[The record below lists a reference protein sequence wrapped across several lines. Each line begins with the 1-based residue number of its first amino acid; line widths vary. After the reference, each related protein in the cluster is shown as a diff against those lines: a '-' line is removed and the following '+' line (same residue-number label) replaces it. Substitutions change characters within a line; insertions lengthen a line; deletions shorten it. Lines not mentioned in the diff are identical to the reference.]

1 MIVSDRVCLVSFT
14 RSAGEILMNRMSVLR
29 KSSTALLVVFALI
42 ATACSGQK
50 MGSGSTESSGG
61 NVSMQGS
68 GSTFVKPMMDKW
80 TSEFGKLNPTIR
92 IDYTGTGSGA
102 GIKAIQSQTADFGAS
117 DAAMSDDELKQATAG
132 EIVHIPVVLGAVVL
146 TYNLAELKEPLK
158 LSPEIIAD
166 IYLGK
171 IKKWNDDR
179 IKKENPTFALP
190 ASDITP
196 VFRADGSGTSDVFTD
211 YLSKTVPEWKEKIGR
226 TKNPQLP
233 QGVGIGGKG
242 NEGVMGQVK
251 NTPNTIGYVELT
263 FAKANNLPTAL
274 IKNSAGKFVEPNSDS
289 VSNAAAGMAAKMP
302 EDLRFEITNAE
313 GDGAYP
319 IAGIV
324 YILAYKEQNDAGKGK
339 ALADFLWWATHD
351 GEKYVRDLHYAPIP
365 SALVTKTEAKIGL
378 LSNKGKPVRQ

>member
-1 MIVSDRVCLVSFT
+1 
-14 RSAGEILMNRMSVLR
+14 MNRMSVF
-29 KSSTALLVVFALI
+29 KNAAISLLIVFALV
-42 ATACSGQK
+42 AAACSGQK
-50 MGSGSTESSGG
+50 MGSGSTESSGT

-102 GIKAIQSQTADFGAS
+102 GIKAIQSQTADFGGT
-117 DAAMSDDELKQATAG
+117 DAAMSDEEMKQATAG

-158 LSPEIIAD
+158 LTPELIAD

-171 IKKWNDDR
+171 IKKWDDGR
-179 IKKENPTFALP
+179 IKAENPTLTLP
-190 ASDITP
+190 SNDITP
-196 VFRADGSGTSDVFTD
+196 VFRADGSGTSDVITD

-233 QGVGIGGKG
+233 QGIGIGGKG

-274 IKNSAGKFVEPNSDS
+274 VKNSSGKFIEPNSDS
-289 VSNAAAGMAAKMP
+289 VSSAAEGMAAKMP
-302 EDLRFEITNAE
+302 EDLRFEITNADGE
-313 GDGAYP
+313 GSYP
-319 IAGIV
+319 IAGMV
-324 YILAYKEQNDAGKGK
+324 YILVYKEQKDAGKGK
-339 ALADFLWWATHD
+339 ALADFLWWAIHD
-351 GEKYVRDLHYAPIP
+351 GEKFVRDLHYAPIP
-365 SALVTKTEAKIGL
+365 SGLVAKTEAKINL
-378 LSNKGKPVRQ
+378 LSNNGKPVRQ